1 MAHSSGVNCLRT
13 ARVRD
18 ASAGKRW
25 TVVSFNAPTRRA
37 TAAIPRSEV
46 RTAGNRM
53 SSLWIE
59 ARRRVPRGGRR
70 RTEDILGRRVGSRA
84 ACKLRVGRVL
94 GRQGGKGVTLLAL
107 PDASLAKK
115 LGGDLEALEFEDAG
129 YIGERIDRAMGV
141 VGGWSQ
147 R

>member
-1 MAHSSGVNCLRT
+1 M
-13 ARVRD
+13 
-18 ASAGKRW
+18 
-25 TVVSFNAPTRRA
+25 
-37 TAAIPRSEV
+37 
-46 RTAGNRM
+46 
-53 SSLWIE
+53 
-59 ARRRVPRGGRR
+59 
-70 RTEDILGRRVGSRA
+70 
-84 ACKLRVGRVL
+84 GRVL